1 MFINDQFAPASVSIK
16 KTPAAFHRFEVLW
29 TPTVLLLDSIGKERH
44 RIEGYLPRAE
54 FAAQLELGLARIA
67 FMHKKW
73 DEAERRY
80 RNIVQQYGSS
90 PTAAEAIYWSG
101 VASYKRTIDH
111 TVLRLI
117 SRELEQ
123 HFPNSL
129 WARKASIWAGRRLE
143 QAS

>member
-1 MFINDQFAPASVSIK
+1 MMMLVCLLRQKFK
-16 KTPAAFHRFEVLW
+16 KLRFQMIDD
-29 TPTVLLLDSIGKERH
+29 TIGKERH

-67 FMHKKW
+67 FMGKKW

-80 RNIVQQYGSS
+80 KNIVQQYGSS

-111 TVLRLI
+111 TVLRLV

-129 WARKASIWAGRRLE
+129 WARKASVWAARRLE

>member
-1 MFINDQFAPASVSIK
+1 M
-16 KTPAAFHRFEVLW
+16 
-29 TPTVLLLDSIGKERH
+29 LLDSSGKERH

-54 FAAQLELGLARIA
+54 FAAQLELGLARVA

-80 RNIVQQYGSS
+80 RNIVQRYGSS
-90 PTAAEAIYWSG
+90 PTAAEAIYWAG

-111 TVLRLI
+111 AVLPLI
-117 SRELEQ
+117 SNELEQ

-143 QAS
+143 QVS